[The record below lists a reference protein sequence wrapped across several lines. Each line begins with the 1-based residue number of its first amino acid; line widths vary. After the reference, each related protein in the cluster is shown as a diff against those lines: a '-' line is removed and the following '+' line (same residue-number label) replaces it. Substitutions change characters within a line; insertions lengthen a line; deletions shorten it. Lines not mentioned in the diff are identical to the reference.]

1 MVAVVSAVVGLLV
14 GVLATVVWSAR
25 RIQTVRDELAASR
38 ATVAVRESELANA
51 REVAE
56 RERLEHDSAM
66 SEAESQFESLSR
78 RVLAQTM
85 DAFNQSQTEIQR
97 ERDARLDTTLKP
109 LRDALDAYQRN
120 LTTFDK
126 EHVGALAAVRQSAN
140 ELLEAQLRTQA
151 ETQRLNQLLGR
162 SSQRGHWGEVQLA
175 NVLRA
180 SGLVEGLDFEL
191 QVSAVSDAGRLR
203 RPDCVVTLPNGRVAI
218 DAKFPFDRF
227 EEAVSA
233 AEPEVREALYREH
246 AQALRGHVKTL
257 REKSYWEVVGPSP
270 EFVVCFVPSD
280 AAVTA
285 AFSVDVELHAYATR
299 ERVLIAGPT
308 NLLALL
314 WSVQMVLRQHEVA
327 VNAEEILRVAETVY
341 DRIRVVAGPIEL
353 VGKALNDATKAY
365 NKMISSVESRLIPAA
380 RTMRRLRV
388 ASAAKPVPDL
398 AEVTTLAAGLDPHRW
413 GIDPSQPLDLTDVE
427 VLELESDELESDELE
442 TGAVEPEDR
451 DSGGRGA
458 QSSE

>member
-1 MVAVVSAVVGLLV
+1 MVAVVSAVVGLVV
-14 GVLATVVWSAR
+14 GVLAALAWTQR
-25 RIQTVRDELAASR
+25 RIQSTRDELATAR
-38 ATVAVRESELANA
+38 ATLAVRESELAGA
-51 REVAE
+51 REAAE
-56 RERLEHDSAM
+56 RERLDHDRAM
-66 SEAESQFESLSR
+66 ADSESQFESLSR
-78 RVLAQTM
+78 RVLAQTVE
-85 DAFNQSQTEIQR
+85 AFNQSQVDIQR
-97 ERDARLDTTLKP
+97 ERDARLDTTLQP
-109 LRDALDAYQRN
+109 LREALDAYQRN
-120 LTTFDK
+120 LSTFDK
-126 EHVGALAAVRQSAN
+126 EHVGALAAVRQSAT
-140 ELLEAQLRTQA
+140 ELLESQLRTQA

-180 SGLVEGLDFEL
+180 SGLAEGLDFEM
-191 QVSAVSDAGRLR
+191 QVSAVSDAGRMR

-233 AEPEVREALYREH
+233 AEPEIREALYREH

-285 AFSVDVELHAYATR
+285 AFSVDAELHAYATR

-327 VNAEEILRVAETVY
+327 VNAEEILRVAETIY
-341 DRIRVVAGPIEL
+341 DRIRVVAGPIES
-353 VGKALNDATKAY
+353 VGKALNDATRAY

-380 RTMRRLRV
+380 RSMRRLRV
-388 ASAAKPVPDL
+388 APSAKPVPDL
-398 AEVTTLAAGLDPHRW
+398 AEVTTLAAGLDPERW
-413 GIDPSQPLDLTDVE
+413 GIDPSASPDLE
-427 VLELESDELESDELE
+427 VLEVFELEGDDLESTEFETEDE
-442 TGAVEPEDR
+442 
-451 DSGGRGA
+451 
-458 QSSE
+458 QS

>member
-1 MVAVVSAVVGLLV
+1 MVAFVSVVVGLLV
-14 GVLATVVWSAR
+14 GVLATVAWSAR
-25 RIQTVRDELAASR
+25 RLQAARDALATSR
-38 ATVAVRESELANA
+38 ATIAVRESELAGA
-51 REVAE
+51 REGAE
-56 RERLEHDSAM
+56 RERLEHDRAM
-66 SEAESQFESLSR
+66 AEAESQFESLSR
-78 RVLAQTM
+78 RVLADTVE
-85 DAFNQSQTEIQR
+85 AFNQSQTEIQR
-97 ERDARLDTTLKP
+97 ERDARLDMTLKP
-109 LRDALDAYQRN
+109 LREVLDEYQRN
-120 LTTFDK
+120 LSTFDK
-126 EHVGALAAVRQSAN
+126 EHVGALAAVRQSAS
-140 ELLEAQLRTQA
+140 ELLDAQVRTQA
-151 ETQRLNQLLGR
+151 ETHRLNQLLGR

-180 SGLVEGLDFEL
+180 SGLVEGLDFDL
-191 QVSAVSDAGRLR
+191 QVSAVSDAGRVR

-233 AEPEVREALYREH
+233 AEPETRDALYREH

-341 DRIRVVAGPIEL
+341 DRIRLVAGPIESM
-353 VGKALNDATKAY
+353 GKALNDATKAY

-388 ASAAKPVPDL
+388 APSAKPVPDL
-398 AEVTTLAAGLDPHRW
+398 AETTTLAAGLDPQRW
-413 GIDPSQPLDLTDVE
+413 GIDATQPLDPQTLE
-427 VLELESDELESDELE
+427 ILELESDDAEYVDAESENHE
-442 TGAVEPEDR
+442 E
-451 DSGGRGA
+451 
-458 QSSE
+458 

>member
-1 MVAVVSAVVGLLV
+1 MVAVVRAVVGLLV
-14 GVLATVVWSAR
+14 GVLATLAWTAR
-25 RIQTVRDELAASR
+25 RIQSTRDELAA
-38 ATVAVRESELANA
+38 ATSIVAVRESELAGV
-51 REVAE
+51 REAAE
-56 RERLEHDSAM
+56 RERLDHDRAM
-66 SEAESQFESLSR
+66 AESESQFESLSR
-78 RVLAQTM
+78 RVLAQTVE
-85 DAFNQSQTEIQR
+85 AFNQSQVDIQR
-97 ERDARLDTTLKP
+97 ERDARLDTTLQP
-109 LRDALDAYQRN
+109 LREALDAYQRN
-120 LTTFDK
+120 LSTFDK
-126 EHVGALAAVRQSAN
+126 EHVGALAAVRQSAT
-140 ELLEAQLRTQA
+140 ELLESQLRTQA

-180 SGLVEGLDFEL
+180 SGLAEGLDFEM
-191 QVSAVSDAGRLR
+191 QVSAVSDAGRMR

-233 AEPEVREALYREH
+233 AEPEIREALYREH

-285 AFSVDVELHAYATR
+285 AFSVDAELHAYATR

-327 VNAEEILRVAETVY
+327 VNAEEILRVAETIY
-341 DRIRVVAGPIEL
+341 DRIRVVAGPIES
-353 VGKALNDATKAY
+353 VGKALNDATRAY

-380 RTMRRLRV
+380 RSMRRLRV
-388 ASAAKPVPDL
+388 APSAKPVPDL
-398 AEVTTLAAGLDPHRW
+398 AEVTTLAAGLDPERW
-413 GIDPSQPLDLTDVE
+413 GIDPSASPDLASLE
-427 VLELESDELESDELE
+427 VLELEGDDPESTEFE
-442 TGAVEPEDR
+442 TGDEE
-451 DSGGRGA
+451 S
-458 QSSE
+458 

>member
-1 MVAVVSAVVGLLV
+1 MVAVVSAVVGLVV
-14 GVLATVVWSAR
+14 GVLAALAWTQR
-25 RIQTVRDELAASR
+25 RIQSTRDELATAR
-38 ATVAVRESELANA
+38 ATLAVRESELAGA
-51 REVAE
+51 REAAE
-56 RERLEHDSAM
+56 RERLDHDRAM
-66 SEAESQFESLSR
+66 ADSESQFESLSR
-78 RVLAQTM
+78 RVLAQTVE
-85 DAFNQSQTEIQR
+85 AFNQSQVDIQR
-97 ERDARLDTTLKP
+97 ERDARLDTTLQP
-109 LRDALDAYQRN
+109 LREALDAYQRN
-120 LTTFDK
+120 LSTFDK
-126 EHVGALAAVRQSAN
+126 EHVGALAAVRQSAT
-140 ELLEAQLRTQA
+140 ELLESQLRTQA

-180 SGLVEGLDFEL
+180 SGLAEGLDFEM
-191 QVSAVSDAGRLR
+191 QVSAVSDAGRMR

-233 AEPEVREALYREH
+233 AEPEIREALYREH

-285 AFSVDVELHAYATR
+285 AFSVDAELHAYATR

-327 VNAEEILRVAETVY
+327 VNAEEILRVAETIY
-341 DRIRVVAGPIEL
+341 DRIRVVAGPIES
-353 VGKALNDATKAY
+353 VGKALNDATRAY

-380 RTMRRLRV
+380 RSMRRLRV
-388 ASAAKPVPDL
+388 APSAKPVPDL
-398 AEVTTLAAGLDPHRW
+398 AEVTTLAAGLDPQRW
-413 GIDPSQPLDLTDVE
+413 GIDPSASPDLASLE
-427 VLELESDELESDELE
+427 VLELEGDDPESTEFE
-442 TGAVEPEDR
+442 TGDEE
-451 DSGGRGA
+451 S
-458 QSSE
+458 

>member
-1 MVAVVSAVVGLLV
+1 MVAVVSAVVGLVV
-14 GVLATVVWSAR
+14 GVLAALAWTQR
-25 RIQTVRDELAASR
+25 RIQSTRDELATAR
-38 ATVAVRESELANA
+38 ATLAVRESELAGA
-51 REVAE
+51 REAAE
-56 RERLEHDSAM
+56 RERLDHDRAM
-66 SEAESQFESLSR
+66 ADSESQFESLSR
-78 RVLAQTM
+78 RVLAQTVE
-85 DAFNQSQTEIQR
+85 AFNQSQVDIQR
-97 ERDARLDTTLKP
+97 ERDARLDTTLQP
-109 LRDALDAYQRN
+109 LREALDAYQRN
-120 LTTFDK
+120 LSTFDK
-126 EHVGALAAVRQSAN
+126 EHVGALAAVRQSAT
-140 ELLEAQLRTQA
+140 ELLESQLRTQA

-180 SGLVEGLDFEL
+180 SGLAEGLDFEM
-191 QVSAVSDAGRLR
+191 QVSAVSDAGRMR

-233 AEPEVREALYREH
+233 AEPEIREALYREH

-257 REKSYWEVVGPSP
+257 REKSYWEVVSPSP

-285 AFSVDVELHAYATR
+285 AFSVDAELHAYATR

-327 VNAEEILRVAETVY
+327 MNAEEILRVAETIY
-341 DRIRVVAGPIEL
+341 DRIRVVAGPIES
-353 VGKALNDATKAY
+353 VGKALNDATRAY

-380 RTMRRLRV
+380 RSMRRLRV
-388 ASAAKPVPDL
+388 APSAKPVPDL
-398 AEVTTLAAGLDPHRW
+398 AEVTTLAAGLDPERW
-413 GIDPSQPLDLTDVE
+413 GIDPSASPDLEVLE
-427 VLELESDELESDELE
+427 VLELEGDDLESTEFETEDE
-442 TGAVEPEDR
+442 
-451 DSGGRGA
+451 
-458 QSSE
+458 QS

>member
-1 MVAVVSAVVGLLV
+1 MVAVVSAVVGLVV
-14 GVLATVVWSAR
+14 GVLAALAWTQR
-25 RIQTVRDELAASR
+25 RIQSTRDELATAR
-38 ATVAVRESELANA
+38 ATLAARESELAGA
-51 REVAE
+51 REAAE
-56 RERLEHDSAM
+56 RERLDHDRAM
-66 SEAESQFESLSR
+66 ADSESQFESLSR
-78 RVLAQTM
+78 RVLAQTVE
-85 DAFNQSQTEIQR
+85 AFNQSQVDIQR
-97 ERDARLDTTLKP
+97 ERDARLDTTLQP
-109 LRDALDAYQRN
+109 LREALDAYQRN
-120 LTTFDK
+120 LSTFDK
-126 EHVGALAAVRQSAN
+126 EHVGALAAVRQSAT
-140 ELLEAQLRTQA
+140 ELLESQLRTQA

-180 SGLVEGLDFEL
+180 SGLAEGLDFEM
-191 QVSAVSDAGRLR
+191 QVSAVSDAGRMR

-233 AEPEVREALYREH
+233 AEPEIREALYREH

-285 AFSVDVELHAYATR
+285 AFSVDAELHAYATR

-327 VNAEEILRVAETVY
+327 VNAEEILRVAETIY
-341 DRIRVVAGPIEL
+341 DRIRVVAGPIES
-353 VGKALNDATKAY
+353 VGKALNDATRAY

-380 RTMRRLRV
+380 RSMRRLRV
-388 ASAAKPVPDL
+388 APSAKPVPDL
-398 AEVTTLAAGLDPHRW
+398 AEVTTLAAGLDPERW
-413 GIDPSQPLDLTDVE
+413 GIDPSASPDLASLE
-427 VLELESDELESDELE
+427 VLELEGDDPESTEFE
-442 TGAVEPEDR
+442 TGDEE
-451 DSGGRGA
+451 S
-458 QSSE
+458 

>member
-14 GVLATVVWSAR
+14 GVLATLAWTAR
-25 RIQTVRDELAASR
+25 RIQSTRDELAA
-38 ATVAVRESELANA
+38 ATSIVAVRESELAGV
-51 REVAE
+51 REAAE
-56 RERLEHDSAM
+56 RERLDHDRAM
-66 SEAESQFESLSR
+66 AESESQFESLSR
-78 RVLAQTM
+78 RVLAQTVE
-85 DAFNQSQTEIQR
+85 AFNQTQVDIQL
-97 ERDARLDTTLKP
+97 ERDARLNTTLQP
-109 LRDALDAYQRN
+109 LREALDAYQRN
-120 LTTFDK
+120 LSTFDK
-126 EHVGALAAVRQSAN
+126 EHVGALASVRQSTT
-140 ELLEAQLRTQA
+140 ELLEAQARTQA

-180 SGLVEGLDFEL
+180 SGLAEGLDFEL
-191 QVSAVSDAGRLR
+191 QVSAVSDAGRVR

-233 AEPEVREALYREH
+233 AEPDVREALYREH

-257 REKSYWEVVGPSP
+257 HEKSYWEVVGPSP

-285 AFSVDVELHAYATR
+285 AFSVDAELHAYATR

-341 DRIRVVAGPIEL
+341 DRIRVVAGPIES
-353 VGKALNDATKAY
+353 VGKALNDATRAY
-365 NKMISSVESRLIPAA
+365 NKMVSSVESRLIPAA
-380 RTMRRLRV
+380 RSMRRLRV
-388 ASAAKPVPDL
+388 APSAKPVPDL
-398 AEVTTLAAGLDPHRW
+398 AEVTTLAAGLDPQRW
-413 GIDPSQPLDLTDVE
+413 GIDPTATPDLAGLE
-427 VLELESDELESDELE
+427 VLELEGDELDVVELE
-442 TGAVEPEDR
+442 TEDGE
-451 DSGGRGA
+451 S
-458 QSSE
+458 

>member
-1 MVAVVSAVVGLLV
+1 MVAFVSAVVGLLV

-25 RIQTVRDELAASR
+25 RLQAARDELATSR
-38 ATVAVRESELANA
+38 ATIAVRESELAGA
-51 REVAE
+51 REGAE
-56 RERLEHDSAM
+56 RERLEHDRAM
-66 SEAESQFESLSR
+66 AEAESQFESLSR
-78 RVLAQTM
+78 RVLADTVE
-85 DAFNQSQTEIQR
+85 AFNQSQTEIQR
-97 ERDARLDTTLKP
+97 ERDARLDMTLKP
-109 LRDALDAYQRN
+109 LREVLDEYQRN
-120 LTTFDK
+120 LSTFDK
-126 EHVGALAAVRQSAN
+126 EHVGALAAVRQSAS
-140 ELLEAQLRTQA
+140 ELLDAQVRTQA
-151 ETQRLNQLLGR
+151 ETHRLNQLLGR

-180 SGLVEGLDFEL
+180 SGLVEGLDFDL
-191 QVSAVSDAGRLR
+191 QVSAVSDAGRVR

-233 AEPEVREALYREH
+233 AEPETRDALYREH

-341 DRIRVVAGPIEL
+341 DRIRLVAGPIESM
-353 VGKALNDATKAY
+353 GKALNDATKAY

-388 ASAAKPVPDL
+388 APSAKPVPDL
-398 AEVTTLAAGLDPHRW
+398 AETTTLAAGLDPQRW
-413 GIDPSQPLDLTDVE
+413 GIDATQPLDPQTLE
-427 VLELESDELESDELE
+427 ILELESDDAEFVDAESENHE
-442 TGAVEPEDR
+442 E
-451 DSGGRGA
+451 
-458 QSSE
+458 

>member
-1 MVAVVSAVVGLLV
+1 MVAISAVVGLLV
-14 GVLATVVWSAR
+14 GVLFTAGWSAR
-25 RIQTVRDELAASR
+25 RIQAVRDELAASR
-38 ATVAVRESELANA
+38 AAVAVRESEIANA

-56 RERLEHDSAM
+56 RERLDHERAM
-66 SEAESQFESLSR
+66 ADAESQFESLSR
-78 RVLAQTM
+78 RVLAQTVE
-85 DAFNQSQTEIQR
+85 AFNQTQTEVQR
-97 ERDARLDTTLKP
+97 ERDARLDTTLQP

-126 EHVGALAAVRQSAN
+126 EHVGALASVRQSAN
-140 ELLEAQLRTQA
+140 ELLEAQRRTQA

-233 AEPEVREALYREH
+233 EPEARDALYREH

-257 REKSYWEVVGPSP
+257 REKSYWEVVAPSP

-341 DRIRVVAGPIEL
+341 DRIRVVAGPIES

-398 AEVTTLAAGLDPHRW
+398 AEVTTLAAGLDPQRW
-413 GIDPSQPLDLTDVE
+413 GIDPSPVPELSDLE
-427 VLELESDELESDELE
+427 VLELESDELGAEEFEVVEDVQDPE
-442 TGAVEPEDR
+442 T
-451 DSGGRGA
+451 
-458 QSSE
+458 

>member
-1 MVAVVSAVVGLLV
+1 MVAVVSAVVGLVV
-14 GVLATVVWSAR
+14 GVLAALAWTQR
-25 RIQTVRDELAASR
+25 RIQSTRDELATAR
-38 ATVAVRESELANA
+38 ATLAVRESELAGA
-51 REVAE
+51 REAAE
-56 RERLEHDSAM
+56 RERLDHDRAM
-66 SEAESQFESLSR
+66 ADSESQFESLSR
-78 RVLAQTM
+78 RVLAQTVE
-85 DAFNQSQTEIQR
+85 AFNQSQVDIQR
-97 ERDARLDTTLKP
+97 ERDARLDTTLQP
-109 LRDALDAYQRN
+109 LREALDAYQRN
-120 LTTFDK
+120 LSTFDK
-126 EHVGALAAVRQSAN
+126 EHVGALAAVRQSAT
-140 ELLEAQLRTQA
+140 ELLESQLRTQA

-180 SGLVEGLDFEL
+180 SGLAEGLDFEM
-191 QVSAVSDAGRLR
+191 QVSAVSDAGRMR

-233 AEPEVREALYREH
+233 AEPEIREALYREH

-257 REKSYWEVVGPSP
+257 REKSYWEVVSPSP

-285 AFSVDVELHAYATR
+285 AFSVDAELHAYATR

-327 VNAEEILRVAETVY
+327 VNAEEILRVAETIY
-341 DRIRVVAGPIEL
+341 DRIRVVAGPIES
-353 VGKALNDATKAY
+353 VGKALNDATRAY

-380 RTMRRLRV
+380 RSMRRLRV
-388 ASAAKPVPDL
+388 APSAKPVPDL
-398 AEVTTLAAGLDPHRW
+398 AEVTTLAAGLDPERW
-413 GIDPSQPLDLTDVE
+413 GIDPSASPDLE
-427 VLELESDELESDELE
+427 VLEVFELEGDDLESTEFETEDE
-442 TGAVEPEDR
+442 
-451 DSGGRGA
+451 
-458 QSSE
+458 QS

>member
-1 MVAVVSAVVGLLV
+1 MVAVVSAVVGLVV
-14 GVLATVVWSAR
+14 GVLAALAWTQR
-25 RIQTVRDELAASR
+25 RIQSTRDELATAR
-38 ATVAVRESELANA
+38 ATLAVRESELAGA
-51 REVAE
+51 REAAE
-56 RERLEHDSAM
+56 RERLDHDRAM
-66 SEAESQFESLSR
+66 ADSESQFESLSR
-78 RVLAQTM
+78 RVLAQTVE
-85 DAFNQSQTEIQR
+85 AFNQSQVDIQR
-97 ERDARLDTTLKP
+97 ERDARLDTTLQP
-109 LRDALDAYQRN
+109 LREALDAYQRN
-120 LTTFDK
+120 LSTFDK
-126 EHVGALAAVRQSAN
+126 EHVGALAAVRQSAT
-140 ELLEAQLRTQA
+140 ELLESQLRTQA

-180 SGLVEGLDFEL
+180 SGLAEGLDFEM
-191 QVSAVSDAGRLR
+191 QVSAVSDAGRMR

-233 AEPEVREALYREH
+233 AEPEIREALYREH

-285 AFSVDVELHAYATR
+285 AFSVDAELHAYATR

-327 VNAEEILRVAETVY
+327 VNAEEILRVAETIY
-341 DRIRVVAGPIEL
+341 DRIRVVAGPIES
-353 VGKALNDATKAY
+353 VGKALNDATRAY

-380 RTMRRLRV
+380 RSMRRLRV
-388 ASAAKPVPDL
+388 APSAKPVPDL
-398 AEVTTLAAGLDPHRW
+398 AEVTTLAAGLDPERW
-413 GIDPSQPLDLTDVE
+413 GIDPSASPDLASLE
-427 VLELESDELESDELE
+427 VLELEGDDPESTEFE
-442 TGAVEPEDR
+442 TGDEE
-451 DSGGRGA
+451 S
-458 QSSE
+458 